1 MCPLSKIINVY
12 WDIWRTQNGSKVM
25 VKFEGSHWIDEQTLE
40 ATVGRAFYAKFMG
53 LAFSLLR
60 LLFGKFQ
67 GWGRNAI

>member
-1 MCPLSKIINVY
+1 
-12 WDIWRTQNGSKVM
+12 M
-25 VKFEGSHWIDEQTLE
+25 VKCEGSHWIDEQTLE
-40 ATVGRAFYAKFMG
+40 ATVGRTFYAKFMG